1 MSQKKKAEVHTYETE
16 FGNHYSINL
25 KDESGKV
32 VSTQIMKD
40 LSEAK
45 QVKEN
50 WENGSYQYIIES

>member
-1 MSQKKKAEVHTYETE
+1 MSQKKAEVHTYETE
-16 FGNHYSINL
+16 FGDHYSINL
-25 KDESGKV
+25 KDENGQV

>member
-1 MSQKKKAEVHTYETE
+1 MSQKKKAEVYTYETE
-16 FGNHYSINL
+16 FGDHYSINL

-45 QVKEN
+45 QVKER
-50 WENGSYQYIIES
+50 WEDGSYQYIVES

>member
-1 MSQKKKAEVHTYETE
+1 MSQKKAEVHTYETE

-40 LSEAK
+40 LNEAR
-45 QVKEN
+45 QVKER
-50 WENGSYQYIIES
+50 WEDGSYQYIVES